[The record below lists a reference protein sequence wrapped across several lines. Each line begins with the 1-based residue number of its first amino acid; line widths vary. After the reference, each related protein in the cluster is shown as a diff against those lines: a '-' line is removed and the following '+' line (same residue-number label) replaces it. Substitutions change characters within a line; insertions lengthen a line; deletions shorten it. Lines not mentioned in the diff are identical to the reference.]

1 MTLNFS
7 SGLKL
12 YLCLI
17 YCLSLEKFGVV
28 WNMHTNSL
36 PTTRIKILQ
45 WNLCALLPA
54 HMLDAQSHASWTC
67 RNVAVHLNPTESRQ
81 LWPYSPR
88 LWIWKIL
95 SAFALLLMAFLG
107 YLKVFGTTI
116 IGLSFPK
123 GWLPTLACYHIPPA
137 ILYVYKRWLLYC
149 YLGSIKPPYAVVP
162 ILLMVG
168 GDLGLDDAQRSLPTL
183 RIYDPVIVL
192 LSALLLIGGWC
203 ACLWHFQADIAGISK
218 TSCWLCSM

>member
-1 MTLNFS
+1 
-7 SGLKL
+7 
-12 YLCLI
+12 
-17 YCLSLEKFGVV
+17 
-28 WNMHTNSL
+28 
-36 PTTRIKILQ
+36 
-45 WNLCALLPA
+45 
-54 HMLDAQSHASWTC
+54 
-67 RNVAVHLNPTESRQ
+67 
-81 LWPYSPR
+81 
-88 LWIWKIL
+88 
-95 SAFALLLMAFLG
+95 MAFLG

-218 TSCWLCSM
+218 TSC